1 MPRSGQSTTC
11 EKIRISRQT
20 WWSLLLNIK
29 QFATSDRT
37 GRRAAW
43 IFALLIT
50 LLLGINSLNVAGSY
64 VGRDFMTAIQDR
76 NRFEFVRM
84 ALVYIGVFAV
94 TTIVS
99 VIYTYTEEY
108 LGLVWRE
115 WVTKQSIISY
125 ATQRVYYRLKKKGEV
140 KNPDQR
146 IADDI
151 RVFSKTTLSFVLMLL
166 NGTLTVIAFSG
177 VLWSISPRLFLV
189 AVLYASA
196 GTLVSFLFG
205 RRLVRLNYD
214 QLDKE
219 ANLRASL
226 IHLKENAESIA
237 LSRREGHLIRLSLKN
252 LSDVA
257 ANFRHIIGINRR
269 LNFFT
274 TGYNWMIQII
284 PALVVAPLFLDGK
297 VQFGVIT
304 QSAIAF
310 TQLSGAFS
318 LIVTQFQSISSYTAV
333 FARLALLKE
342 AGERERLAEC
352 CSSRFS
358 RDDGRIAFKELTLL
372 SPRSGRLLIKDLS
385 LEIPHGRRILV
396 RAQDET
402 AAPALLRATAGLW
415 DVSGGHIA
423 RPTLD
428 QILLLPEIPYL
439 PPGTLRELLMRPLPE
454 EECAIDRNMEGIPL
468 SEERIR
474 ETLRSLQIDSLL
486 NRFGGLDK
494 QQNWENILP
503 LDKQQL
509 LLVARV
515 LLSRPRFALLDRP
528 GSTLRSEQV
537 ELVLLLLRR
546 RAISYMTF
554 ESEEHE
560 AHLRYYDIL
569 LSLEEGGAW
578 TCRPVEG
585 ERTFESREPSL
596 FAA

>member
-1 MPRSGQSTTC
+1 MPRSGQSTC
-11 EKIRISRQT
+11 EKIRIPRQT

-43 IFALLIT
+43 IFILLIT
-50 LLLGINSLNVAGSY
+50 LLLGMNGLNVAGSY
-64 VGRDFMTAIQDR
+64 VGRDFMTAIEDR
-76 NRFEFVRM
+76 NRFEFLRM

-151 RVFSKTTLSFVLMLL
+151 RVFSRTTLSFVLMLL

-205 RRLVRLNYD
+205 RPLVRLNYD

-257 ANFRHIIGINRR
+257 VNFRHIIGINRR

-342 AGERERLAEC
+342 AGERERQAEC

-358 RDDGRIAFKELTLL
+358 RDDGQIAFKELTLL

-396 RAQDET
+396 QAQDET

-423 RPTLD
+423 RPTLE

-468 SEERIR
+468 SEERIL

-494 QQNWENILP
+494 QHNWDNILP

-569 LSLEEGGAW
+569 LSLEKGGAW

>member
-1 MPRSGQSTTC
+1 
-11 EKIRISRQT
+11 
-20 WWSLLLNIK
+20 
-29 QFATSDRT
+29 
-37 GRRAAW
+37 
-43 IFALLIT
+43 
-50 LLLGINSLNVAGSY
+50 
-64 VGRDFMTAIQDR
+64 
-76 NRFEFVRM
+76 
-84 ALVYIGVFAV
+84 
-94 TTIVS
+94 
-99 VIYTYTEEY
+99 
-108 LGLVWRE
+108 
-115 WVTKQSIISY
+115 
-125 ATQRVYYRLKKKGEV
+125 
-140 KNPDQR
+140 
-146 IADDI
+146 
-151 RVFSKTTLSFVLMLL
+151 
-166 NGTLTVIAFSG
+166 
-177 VLWSISPRLFLV
+177 
-189 AVLYASA
+189 
-196 GTLVSFLFG
+196 
-205 RRLVRLNYD
+205 
-214 QLDKE
+214 
-219 ANLRASL
+219 
-226 IHLKENAESIA
+226 
-237 LSRREGHLIRLSLKN
+237 
-252 LSDVA
+252 
-257 ANFRHIIGINRR
+257 
-269 LNFFT
+269 
-274 TGYNWMIQII
+274 
-284 PALVVAPLFLDGK
+284 
-297 VQFGVIT
+297 
-304 QSAIAF
+304 
-310 TQLSGAFS
+310 
-318 LIVTQFQSISSYTAV
+318 
-333 FARLALLKE
+333 
-342 AGERERLAEC
+342 
-352 CSSRFS
+352 
-358 RDDGRIAFKELTLL
+358 LTLL